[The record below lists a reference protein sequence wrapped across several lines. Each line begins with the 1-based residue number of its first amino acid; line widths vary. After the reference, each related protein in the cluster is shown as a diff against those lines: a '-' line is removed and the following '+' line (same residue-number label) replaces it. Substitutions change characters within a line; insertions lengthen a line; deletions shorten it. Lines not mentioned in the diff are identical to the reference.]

1 MADTIFRAISR
12 NDLDSVRAF
21 IEYGT
26 DVNTR
31 NEEGLTLLQICQR
44 EGKNDIVAYLLRQGA
59 DATILESNQPP
70 NMVQYLNPYNQPGP
84 KLTHLQP
91 RRRPSYKSFF
101 SSEGTDNE
109 EMFDYNEYQ
118 ALEEEIYL
126 SSVEL
131 SHLNGW

>member
-44 EGKNDIVAYLLRQGA
+44 EGRYKIAEYLKSKGA
-59 DATILESNQPP
+59 DRTIWEGDESNPP
-70 NMVQYLNPYNQPGP
+70 PKKVQYLNPFNQPGP
-84 KLTHLQP
+84 RFADLQP
-91 RRRPSYKSFF
+91 RPRRSHKKIFP
-101 SSEGTDNE
+101 SSEEIKTTAGSGQEFDVESSDNQP
-109 EMFDYNEYQ
+109 FS
-118 ALEEEIYL
+118 L
-126 SSVEL
+126 V
-131 SHLNGW
+131 